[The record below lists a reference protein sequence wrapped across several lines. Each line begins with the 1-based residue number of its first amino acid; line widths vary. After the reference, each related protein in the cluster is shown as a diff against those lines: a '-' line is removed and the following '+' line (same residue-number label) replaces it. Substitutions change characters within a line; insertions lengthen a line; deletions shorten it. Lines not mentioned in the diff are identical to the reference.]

1 VISILH
7 HVFLPLSLA
16 SLATHT
22 HTHCLCLAWFECGP
36 RVSVHRVCT
45 SDTYSFLCDASPP
58 LLFLPP
64 RTLIHLVR
72 EKNAPWSLAVG
83 DISASSWRLHTEM
96 LTLHHHIHHPT
107 PPHPIPSHRM
117 GCRISR
123 TAVASVGGPPPFV
136 PETAPTDLG
145 ETKKTTLLKAIND
158 ALDIVLV
165 GHRPSFSTLF
175 DCLHTHSLSPASL
188 MRLELR
194 LFWCLGQSRPLDAM
208 ILGSSALA
216 TLFSTAHAAV
226 VGPGQCRCTGWVR
239 WLGEPGLASGTV
251 SLWI

>member
-1 VISILH
+1 MKKTHHGHWRWVISR
-7 HVFLPLSLA
+7 
-16 SLATHT
+16 
-22 HTHCLCLAWFECGP
+22 P
-36 RVSVHRVCT
+36 RLGGSTLRCSPCITT
-45 SDTYSFLCDASPP
+45 S
-58 LLFLPP
+58 
-64 RTLIHLVR
+64 I
-72 EKNAPWSLAVG
+72 
-83 DISASSWRLHTEM
+83 
-96 LTLHHHIHHPT
+96 T
-107 PPHPIPSHRM
+107 PPHPTPSHRM

-194 LFWCLGQSRPLDAM
+194 LLWCLGQSRPFDAM
-208 ILGSSALA
+208 ILA

-251 SLWI
+251 SLWILVKADRTLLLCRLCRLTILQYMFTYTTHTRPRIPLPASLEKTSRLVAFFAQR